1 MLILLR
7 LISWN
12 DFHIKCDPAF
22 WVTKVSAV
30 WTCPWLFFK
39 KLKNSK
45 LLSIKWQ
52 CRCTENFVLKNQNLA
67 SYVEDE
73 LPVTDKTN
81 NATSCK
87 VQLKSL
93 FWLAKAILIHFL
105 NFKGNQYFQIKKSS
119 IQKLMHAV
127 LWVNASIALEMIAI
141 MNVQNLHKQS
151 IQSVQASE

>member
-1 MLILLR
+1 
-7 LISWN
+7 
-12 DFHIKCDPAF
+12 
-22 WVTKVSAV
+22 
-30 WTCPWLFFK
+30 LFK
-39 KLKNSK
+39 
-45 LLSIKWQ
+45 
-52 CRCTENFVLKNQNLA
+52 KNQNLA
-67 SYVEDE
+67 SYVEVE

-81 NATSCK
+81 KATSCK

-105 NFKGNQYFQIKKSS
+105 NFKGNHYFRIKKSY